1 MFERILIPTDGS
13 AFCQPALEHGLGLAK
28 MTGGQVTLLFALNDL
43 YEELGHAVEPSFAP
57 IKQETRDSF
66 KVQSRLALATLE
78 ERIKAEGVV
87 AHSVVIEDYP
97 VHAILEAAKSH
108 DLVIMA
114 THNRKGF
121 ERALHGSVTDKVVH
135 NCPTP
140 VLVVWGDSKAV
151 N

>member
-13 AFCQPALEHGLGLAK
+13 AFCQPALEHGLNLAK
-28 MTGGQVTLLFALNDL
+28 MTGGEVTLLFALDDL
-43 YEELGHAVEPSFAP
+43 YEELGYGAEL
-57 IKQETRDSF
+57 KQETRDSY
-66 KVQSRLALATLE
+66 KVQSRLALAMLE
-78 ERIKAEGVV
+78 ERMRAEGVV

-97 VHAILEAAKSH
+97 VHAILEAAKNH

-135 NCPTP
+135 NCSTP
-140 VLVVWGDSKAV
+140 VLVVWGDAKAV